1 MSAPV
6 IVLQNAVYKYPKG
19 SFSLNCPALQLFAG
33 ELALI
38 LGPNGSGKTTLSK
51 LACGIYKPDSGQLL
65 LNGESANGFSL
76 GKIGKTVGYLFQE
89 PGRQLFATNCLEE
102 LTFVGEIKGANKEQ
116 TAARA
121 EDLLKRF
128 GLFELRERSIY
139 RLSRGEKQR
148 LALCGIL
155 MQNPLY
161 IILDEPTTGLDK
173 QARQV
178 LYNTI
183 DELLS
188 QGVGLAVISHDHE
201 VIDRYTQA
209 KIIKVANGEVL
220 A

>member
-1 MSAPV
+1 MNTPV
-6 IVLQNAVYKYPKG
+6 ICLQNAVYKYPKG
-19 SFSLNCPALQLFAG
+19 SFSLSCPALELYAG
-33 ELALI
+33 QISLI

-51 LACGIYKPDSGQLL
+51 LACGIYKPDSGKLL
-65 LNGESANGFSL
+65 LNGEPASRFSL

-102 LTFVGEIKGANKEQ
+102 LTFVGEIKGEDKQQ
-116 TAARA
+116 TAVLA
-121 EDLLKRF
+121 ENLLKRF

-220 A
+220 V